1 MDLTLFENLTAA
13 WIGVS
18 GAVATQIDDGYFGK
32 AWRTTNRK
40 QKWHTLVQDQP
51 CSVYTENEDV
61 FSKAFVRFPNGAHGS
76 FNAKIQL
83 KYQGVNGNNFPA
95 TWLDIGTQTVIP
107 AEDGSDPQ
115 WYEIGGMATWPSY
128 DGMNPDDLQCRMQVI
143 IQVQV

>member
-1 MDLTLFENLTAA
+1 MDLTPLETLANT
-13 WIGVS
+13 WKGVA
-18 GAVATQIDDGYFGK
+18 GAVASQIDDGYFGK

-40 QKWHTLVQDQP
+40 QKWHTLVQDQL

-83 KYQGVNGNNFPA
+83 KYQGINGNNFA
-95 TWLDIGTQTVIP
+95 AKFLDIGPQTVTP

-115 WYEIGGMATWPSY
+115 WFEVGGMATWPSY
-128 DGMNPDDLQCRMQVI
+128 EGNNGDELQCRMQVI
-143 IQVQV
+143 IQV